1 MSIMEQK
8 MDELIDG
15 SRLLENQFKFN
26 EWLYEA
32 CKIKAEDPHNI
43 FPYVNLTDARLSFL
57 DGMSAEE
64 YSKTIQL

>member
-1 MSIMEQK
+1 
-8 MDELIDG
+8 MDEQIER
-15 SRLLENQFKFN
+15 SKLLESQFKFN

-32 CKIKAEDPHNI
+32 CKIKAEDINSI
-43 FPYVNLTDARLSFL
+43 FPYIDLPDAYLSFL

>member
-15 SRLLENQFKFN
+15 SRLLENQFN

-32 CKIKAEDPHNI
+32 CKIKAGDPHDI
-43 FPYVNLTDARLSFL
+43 FPCINLTDAKLSFL

-64 YSKTIQL
+64 YSKTI